1 MKQALFNH
9 MRKLGLILTQS
20 ELREIELKCKRI
32 IAERTSSNPMLH
44 LLSEHL
50 SDQHS
55 LYLPDET
62 EFVVGFTSSGEL
74 TPIDTVIEVTGLTYG
89 EISSSSE
96 IVKVRRSI
104 FSDETL
110 LSEIVAICEDSSKFP

>member
-55 LYLPDET
+55 LYLP
-62 EFVVGFTSSGEL
+62 
-74 TPIDTVIEVTGLTYG
+74 
-89 EISSSSE
+89 
-96 IVKVRRSI
+96 SI

>member
-1 MKQALFNH
+1 MISTILSYSSTQQQQQNQINMKQALFNH

-55 LYLPDET
+55 LYLPYE
-62 EFVVGFTSSGEL
+62 
-74 TPIDTVIEVTGLTYG
+74 
-89 EISSSSE
+89 
-96 IVKVRRSI
+96 
-104 FSDETL
+104 DETL
-110 LSEIVAICEDSSKFP
+110 LSEIVAICDTKAD

>member
-55 LYLPDET
+55 LYLPYET
-62 EFVVGFTSSGEL
+62 
-74 TPIDTVIEVTGLTYG
+74 D
-89 EISSSSE
+89 
-96 IVKVRRSI
+96 

-110 LSEIVAICEDSSKFP
+110 LSEIVAICEDSSNNH

>member
-20 ELREIELKCKRI
+20 ELREIELI

-55 LYLPDET
+55 TD
-62 EFVVGFTSSGEL
+62 
-74 TPIDTVIEVTGLTYG
+74 
-89 EISSSSE
+89 
-96 IVKVRRSI
+96 

-110 LSEIVAICEDSSKFP
+110 LSEIVAICEDSSNNH

>member
-1 MKQALFNH
+1 MH
-9 MRKLGLILTQS
+9 KLGLILTQS

-55 LYLPDET
+55 LYLP
-62 EFVVGFTSSGEL
+62 
-74 TPIDTVIEVTGLTYG
+74 Y
-89 EISSSSE
+89 
-96 IVKVRRSI
+96 
-104 FSDETL
+104 ETL
-110 LSEIVAICEDSSKFP
+110 LSEIVAICEDSSKP

>member
-55 LYLPDET
+55 LYLPYKTD
-62 EFVVGFTSSGEL
+62 
-74 TPIDTVIEVTGLTYG
+74 
-89 EISSSSE
+89 
-96 IVKVRRSI
+96 

-110 LSEIVAICEDSSKFP
+110 LSEIVAICEDSTNNH

>member
-55 LYLPDET
+55 TD
-62 EFVVGFTSSGEL
+62 
-74 TPIDTVIEVTGLTYG
+74 
-89 EISSSSE
+89 
-96 IVKVRRSI
+96 

-110 LSEIVAICEDSSKFP
+110 LSEIVAICEDSSNNH

>member
-1 MKQALFNH
+1 MVVGSITHNAVQVSRLLNRTILSYSSTQQQQQNQINMKQALFNH

-62 EFVVGFTSSGEL
+62 
-74 TPIDTVIEVTGLTYG
+74 
-89 EISSSSE
+89 
-96 IVKVRRSI
+96 
-104 FSDETL
+104 L
-110 LSEIVAICEDSSKFP
+110 LSEIVAICEDSSNNH

>member
-20 ELREIELKCKRI
+20 ELREIELI

-55 LYLPDET
+55 
-62 EFVVGFTSSGEL
+62 
-74 TPIDTVIEVTGLTYG
+74 ID
-89 EISSSSE
+89 
-96 IVKVRRSI
+96 

-110 LSEIVAICEDSSKFP
+110 LSEIVAICEDSSNNH